1 MESEVNEMKFHL
13 VLTKKDT
20 DIIAFKNS
28 VSPKTFGELVTKILK
43 RAVRGRVAEIPM
55 SFEINDEVCEM
66 HTKIELDDELVKECQ
81 EVLGFEKGR
90 FTACV
95 KQEIRRCI
103 NKNLVIPKKEHI
115 DNSPF
120 KEILDNASL
129 SIKKRKAELVDSPE
143 KFRKMHKSY
152 RAILSDV
159 SREFYKMF

>member
-1 MESEVNEMKFHL
+1 MKFHL

-66 HTKIELDDELVKECQ
+66 HTKIELDDELVKECK
-81 EVLGFEKGR
+81 EILGFEKGR

-115 DNSPF
+115 DNGHI

-129 SIKKRKAELVDSPE
+129 SIKKRKTELVDSPE

-152 RAILSDV
+152 RTILSNTAN
-159 SREFYKMF
+159 EFYKIN

>member
-43 RAVRGRVAEIPM
+43 KAVRGRVAEIPM

-81 EVLGFEKGR
+81 EVLGF
-90 FTACV
+90 
-95 KQEIRRCI
+95 
-103 NKNLVIPKKEHI
+103 
-115 DNSPF
+115 
-120 KEILDNASL
+120 
-129 SIKKRKAELVDSPE
+129 
-143 KFRKMHKSY
+143 
-152 RAILSDV
+152 
-159 SREFYKMF
+159 

>member
-1 MESEVNEMKFHL
+1 M
-13 VLTKKDT
+13 
-20 DIIAFKNS
+20 
-28 VSPKTFGELVTKILK
+28 
-43 RAVRGRVAEIPM
+43 
-55 SFEINDEVCEM
+55 
-66 HTKIELDDELVKECQ
+66 KECQ

-120 KEILDNASL
+120 KEILDNALS

-152 RAILSDV
+152 RSILSNAAH
-159 SREFYKMF
+159 EFNKIN

>member
-1 MESEVNEMKFHL
+1 MKFHL

-55 SFEINDEVCEM
+55 SFEINDKVCEM

-103 NKNLVIPKKEHI
+103 NKNLVIPKK
-115 DNSPF
+115 
-120 KEILDNASL
+120 
-129 SIKKRKAELVDSPE
+129 
-143 KFRKMHKSY
+143 
-152 RAILSDV
+152 
-159 SREFYKMF
+159 

>member
-1 MESEVNEMKFHL
+1 MKFHL
-13 VLTKKDT
+13 VLTKRDA

-28 VSPKTFGELVTKILK
+28 LSYKEFNESVIKILNK
-43 RAVRGRVAEIPM
+43 AVRGKVADIPM
-55 SFEINDEVCEM
+55 NFEIDSNVSEM

-115 DNSPF
+115 DNGHI

-152 RAILSDV
+152 RTILSNAAH
-159 SREFYKMF
+159 EFNKIN